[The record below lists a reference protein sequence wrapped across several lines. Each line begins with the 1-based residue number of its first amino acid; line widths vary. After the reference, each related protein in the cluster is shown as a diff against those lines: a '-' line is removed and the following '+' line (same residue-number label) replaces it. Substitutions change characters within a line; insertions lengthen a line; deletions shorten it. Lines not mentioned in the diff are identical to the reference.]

1 MSSRLK
7 LLKKSRNRL
16 RFLLPVLFAVILA
29 GLGFPGQAY
38 GPLTVKKTAAEALTL
53 DEDMTFEA
61 YDGKLVTFLAD
72 GVTITCE
79 YKDGT
84 TVTVEE
90 DGTYTGKDE
99 VALYLYGFEELPS
112 NFISK
117 NEAKD
122 LGWISSKGNLQDVAP
137 GMSIGGDR
145 FGNYEGL
152 LPKEKNR
159 QYYECDINYEG
170 GRRGAERIIFSNDG
184 LVYYTNDHYKTFEQ
198 LY

>member
-1 MSSRLK
+1 MNSRFNLSG
-7 LLKKSRNRL
+7 KSRSPF
-16 RFLLPVLFAVILA
+16 RFLLPLLFALILA
-29 GLGFPGQAY
+29 GIGLPGQAY
-38 GPLTVKKTAAEALTL
+38 GPAAVKDTAADAFEL
-53 DEDMTFEA
+53 DEDLTFEA
-61 YDGKLVTFLAD
+61 YDGKLVTYLAD
-72 GVTITCE
+72 GVTISCE
-79 YKDGT
+79 YKDGSI
-84 TVTVEE
+84 VTVEE
-90 DGTYTGKDE
+90 GGSYTSKDE

-112 NFISK
+112 NFITK

-184 LVYYTNDHYKTFEQ
+184 LVYYTGDHYKSFEQ